1 MTIIYAILT
10 LTLVLSTPIIIA
22 GLGGLITER
31 SGVTN
36 IALEGL
42 MMLGAFSAA
51 TTVVFL
57 EKHTLIF
64 APWISIILGAII
76 GMLFSAIHAFISIQ
90 LKGEQ
95 IVSGAGINF
104 LAIGITI
111 YFCQIIFSQQRT
123 DNFTRGFI
131 KFTFPILSDIPII
144 GPIFF
149 SNIYSSV
156 YVAFFLVALIWFII
170 NKTVIGLR
178 LKAAGENPSA
188 LESAGVSVYKIRF
201 LSVLSSGFLAGL
213 AGGIMVLTQDTQ
225 YTIMSIHGT
234 GFIALATMIFGK
246 WKALGV
252 LGAGLLFG
260 FLQVMAIYS
269 TSVPILNFIP
279 KEIFKTFP
287 YILTIIALVL
297 FSKNN
302 NAPKA
307 LATPYDK
314 EKRN

>member
-1 MTIIYAILT
+1 MTVIYAILT
-10 LTLVLSTPIIIA
+10 LTLILSAPIIIA

-42 MMLGAFSAA
+42 MMLGGFTAA

-57 EKHTLIF
+57 EQNIPTL

-90 LKGEQ
+90 LKGDQ

-104 LAIGITI
+104 LATGVTI
-111 YFCQIIFSQQRT
+111 YFCQIIFNQQRT
-123 DNFTRGFI
+123 ENFTRGFV
-131 KFTFPILSDIPII
+131 KSTFPILSDIPII

-156 YVAFFLVALIWFII
+156 YVALILVALVWFII

-178 LKAAGENPSA
+178 LKAAGEHPGA
-188 LESAGVSVYKIRF
+188 LESAGVSVYTIRF
-201 LSVLSSGFLAGL
+201 FSVLSSGFLAGL
-213 AGGIMVLTQDTQ
+213 AGGVMVLTQDTQ
-225 YTIMSIHGT
+225 YTVLSIHGT

-246 WKALGV
+246 WRALGV

-260 FLQVMAIYS
+260 FLQVTAIYS
-269 TSVPILNFIP
+269 TSVPALSFIP
-279 KEIFKTFP
+279 KEIFKTLP
-287 YILTIIALVL
+287 YILTIVALVL

-307 LATPYDK
+307 LAIPYDK
-314 EKRN
+314 EKR